1 MASIRAHR
9 ESNTLVIMKNS
20 SYARPITHRINL
32 ILGMNARCMEQ
43 VMIDGDLE
51 LGKNAQVTGSVR
63 AKNVILGPGSMVY
76 GDVVADGDLKA
87 LDNARVIGSVKVAG
101 GAFIR
106 PGVHFGSLEVTGMIE
121 IQGKPPSKHIV
132 GKMVVNDDMDYPEAS
147 KKMGAEAIKKAE
159 PKKDHIIMPPKASAK
174 AEPEKG
180 KGQTAKKKAPAQKK
194 GQKKPA
200 GEEKPAKKGFLGLFK

>member
-9 ESNTLVIMKNS
+9 ESNTLIIMKNS

-32 ILGMNARCMEQ
+32 IMGLNARCMEQ

-87 LDNARVIGSVKVAG
+87 LDNAAVIGGVKVSG

-106 PGVHFGSLEVTGMIE
+106 PGVRFGSLEAAGMIE
-121 IQGKPPSKHIV
+121 IQGKPPSRHIA
-132 GKMVVNDDMDYPEAS
+132 GKIVVNDDMDYPEAT
-147 KKMGAEAIKKAE
+147 KKVGAEAIKKAE
-159 PKKDHIIMPPKASAK
+159 PKKEHVIQPPKSPVK
-174 AEPEKG
+174 AAPEKAA
-180 KGQTAKKKAPAQKK
+180 KGQPTKKAAEKK

-200 GEEKPAKKGFLGLFK
+200 AEEKPEKKGFLGLFK

>member
-32 ILGMNARCMEQ
+32 IMGMNARCMEQ

-132 GKMVVNDDMDYPEAS
+132 GKMVVNDDMDYPDAA
-147 KKMGAEAIKKAE
+147 KHAGAEALKAPE
-159 PKKDHIIMPPKASAK
+159 PKKEHVIMPPKASVK
-174 AEPEKG
+174 AEPQKG
-180 KGQTAKKKAPAQKK
+180 KGQAAKKTATAQKK

-200 GEEKPAKKGFLGLFK
+200 EEEKPAKKGFLGLFK